1 VRIVLSA
8 LMEQA
13 RATNPQIDARLKAM
27 VDARAADLTGGSEAE
42 WAFIETA
49 QNYLALFTKLR
60 H

>member
-1 VRIVLSA
+1 
-8 LMEQA
+8 MEQA